1 MYYLRITDYADE
13 LLADLD
19 TLDGWPE
26 RVRAMQAN
34 WIGKSE
40 GAEIVFACGNDS
52 IKVFSTRPDTLMGPT
67 FMAVAAEHPLALKA
81 ARHNAQVAACIEQ
94 CRTEEVAEADLG
106 DQEQKGMEA
115 GLKAGHALNGEEVA

>member
-40 GAEIVFACGNDS
+40 GAEIVFGCGNDS
-52 IKVFSTRPDTLMGPT
+52 IKVFTTRPDTLMGAT
-67 FMAVAAEHPLALKA
+67 FLAAAAEHPLALKA
-81 ARHNAQVAACIEQ
+81 ARTNAKLAAFIGP
-94 CRTEEVAEADLG
+94 CRREGVSAPGLGAEAGEGG
-106 DQEQKGMEA
+106 DTGLRA
-115 GLKAGHALNGEEVA
+115 GY